1 MNNDNLNKYT
11 IDELAKRLATA
22 EAERA
27 NFRAQAILLYQEN
40 ENLKKQ
46 IEDLQK
52 DSDKSKEKQ
61 PETSVDKEKQD
72 PQANK

>member
-40 ENLKKQ
+40 EQLKKK
-46 IEDLQK
+46 IEELENPKKPTDN
-52 DSDKSKEKQ
+52 KQ
-61 PETSVDKEKQD
+61 SEASVDKAKQD
-72 PQANK
+72 PQAK

>member
-40 ENLKKQ
+40 DQLKKRVQ
-46 IEDLQK
+46 ELQ
-52 DSDKSKEKQ
+52 EKLN
-61 PETSVDKEKQD
+61 KQN
-72 PQANK
+72 NKKQGPNKK

>member
-52 DSDKSKEKQ
+52 VSDKPKEKQ
-61 PETSVDKEKQD
+61 PEANVDKSKQD
-72 PQANK
+72 PRANK